1 MASRSWLVALLI
13 CLQAAMGAALAQE
26 PGPVI
31 AAGTVPD
38 EATRVA
44 ILTRL
49 REVFGTARVVDNLA
63 VGSVVAPPNWAS
75 YATKIIGPDLK
86 TVSRGQLAVDGT
98 NVSLSGM
105 VATEAQR
112 QQVANDLAGNLNPT
126 YVVKNALQVAP
137 QQQNVL
143 DKTLADRTIE
153 FESGSARITPAGT
166 TVLDEMAAAMKTM
179 TSQKFEIVG
188 HTDNIGS
195 RAYNL
200 ELSAERA
207 AAVKNYLAAKGIDG
221 AAITTRGDGPDRPLA
236 SNATDAGRARNRR
249 IEFRVVN

>member
-1 MASRSWLVALLI
+1 VPRAFVLALL
-13 CLQAAMGAALAQE
+13 LGVGAQLGCAWAEE
-26 PGPVI
+26 PDPII

-49 REVFGTARVVDNLA
+49 REVFGAARVIDNLA
-63 VGSVVAPPNWAS
+63 VGSVVAPPNWAN
-75 YATKIIGPDLK
+75 YATKIITPDLK

-105 VATEAQR
+105 VADEAQR
-112 QQVANDLAGNLNPT
+112 QQIANDLAGNLNPT

-143 DKTLADRTIE
+143 DQTLANRTIE
-153 FESGSARITPAGT
+153 FESGSAYITAAGMA
-166 TVLDEMAAAMKTM
+166 VLDQMAAAMRTM
-179 TSQKFEIVG
+179 TKQKFEIVG

-207 AAVKNYLAAKGIDG
+207 ESVKSYLVAKGIDG
-221 AAITTRGDGPDRPLA
+221 AAITTEGDGPDRPVA
-236 SNATDAGRARNRR
+236 PNDTEAGRARNRR

>member
-1 MASRSWLVALLI
+1 VPRALL
-13 CLQAAMGAALAQE
+13 LALLLGLLAPLGCAWADQTD
-26 PGPVI
+26 PII

-49 REVFGTARVVDNLA
+49 RDVFGTARVIDNLA

-75 YATKIIGPDLK
+75 YATKIITPDLK

-105 VATEAQR
+105 VANEAQR
-112 QQVANDLAGNLNPT
+112 QQIANDLAGNLNPT

-143 DKTLADRTIE
+143 DQTLANRTIE
-153 FESGSARITPAGT
+153 FESGSAHIAAEGT
-166 TVLDEMAAAMKTM
+166 AVLDQMAAAMKTM
-179 TSQKFEIVG
+179 TKQKFEIVG
-188 HTDNIGS
+188 HTDNVGS

-207 AAVKNYLAAKGIDG
+207 EAVKSYLVAKGIDG
-221 AAITTRGDGPDRPLA
+221 AAITTHGDGPDRPVA
-236 SNATDAGRARNRR
+236 SNDTEAGRSRNRR